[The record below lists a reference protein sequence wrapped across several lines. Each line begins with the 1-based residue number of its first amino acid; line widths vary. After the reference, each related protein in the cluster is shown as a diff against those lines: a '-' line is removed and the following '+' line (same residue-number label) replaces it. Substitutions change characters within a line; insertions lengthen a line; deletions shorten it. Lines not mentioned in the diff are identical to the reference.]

1 MWWHVVIFLAN
12 LHLIWHARRVCV
24 MILLHP
30 ICTFCRLGFNENG
43 CCANLWSII
52 VGHCRSK
59 LLIPCQTRNQTWR
72 FGSHRW
78 PLTSLMHLWSL
89 SFLACWQF
97 YICAKGI
104 ARWWR
109 PRWLLNLLPLNL
121 LFLSSD
127 LSIAILCNSYP
138 LKNTSPHTKLPAR
151 LSSFFRWTCW
161 TSLHWLVVAITTYYQ
176 SEYNDLVSIPTLK
189 WSPHVLRA
197 LAM

>member
-1 MWWHVVIFLAN
+1 
-12 LHLIWHARRVCV
+12 

-30 ICTFCRLGFNENG
+30 RCTFCRLGFNENG

-59 LLIPCQTRNQTWR
+59 SLIPCRMQNQTWSI
-72 FGSHRW
+72 GSRRW
-78 PLTSLMHLWSL
+78 PLTSLMHLWLPS
-89 SFLACWQF
+89 SWACWQF

-109 PRWLLNLLPLNL
+109 QRWLLNLLPLSLLPLNL
-121 LFLSSD
+121 LFLSNN
-127 LSIAILCNSYP
+127 LSIEILCNSYP
-138 LKNTSPHTKLPAR
+138 LRNTSPYTKLPAR

-161 TSLHWLVVAITTYYQ
+161 TSLHSLAVVITTYYQ
-176 SEYNDLVSIPTLK
+176 AEYNDLVSIPTLK
-189 WSPHVLRA
+189 RSPHVLKA